1 MRGIRV
7 AVSGKGAKLMIGIA
21 GLRTITAF
29 LVGVVFLAQPA
40 FAESKYPDRP
50 IRFVVA
56 FEPGGITDIVAR
68 LVAER
73 LSASLGQSV
82 VVYNRGGGA
91 GAVGAKFVA
100 NAEPDGYTFLV
111 TTTAVAIGAAA
122 SAANVD
128 PRTKLEPLALV
139 ASSPT
144 VLAAKA
150 PTPARSL
157 VDYVRSLKR
166 PDITYA
172 TAGAGTVEH
181 LTAAYVLKGI
191 SGVNATHVPYRSGGE
206 ALNAVIG
213 EHVDLSSTPIGSA
226 INFVQQKQL
235 QLLGVAS
242 HSRLKGFPDTPTF
255 AELGLPGIESASWV
269 AVFGPPGLPPDIAQ
283 TINTEVN
290 KALQA
295 PDVGDRLRQLGF
307 DTQPSTLQQFAQQV
321 SSEVDRWRKVLADT
335 GITLN

>member
-1 MRGIRV
+1 
-7 AVSGKGAKLMIGIA
+7 MIGIA
-21 GLRTITAF
+21 SLRVLRAF
-29 LVGVVFLAQPA
+29 LVGVTFLAQPVLA
-40 FAESKYPDRP
+40 ASKYPDRP

-68 LVAER
+68 LIAER
-73 LSASLGQSV
+73 LSAALGQSV
-82 VVYNRGGGA
+82 VVYNRSGGA

-100 NAEPDGYTFLV
+100 DAEPDGYTFLV

-122 SAANVD
+122 SGANVD

-150 PTPARSL
+150 PTTAHNL
-157 VDYVRSLKR
+157 VDYVHSLKR
-166 PDITYA
+166 PDVTYA

-181 LTAAYVLKGI
+181 LTAAYVLKGM
-191 SGVNATHVPYRSGGE
+191 SGITATHVPYRSGGE

-213 EHVDLSSTPIGSA
+213 QHVDLSSTPIGSA

-242 HSRLKGFPDTPTF
+242 HAKLKGFPDVPTF
-255 AELGLPGIESASWV
+255 AELGLPAVKAASWV
-269 AVFGPPGLPPDIAQ
+269 AVFGPSGMPPVIAQ
-283 TINTEVN
+283 TINTEIN
-290 KALQA
+290 KALQD
-295 PDVGDRLRQLGF
+295 PNTSDRLMQLGF
-307 DTQPSTLQQFAQQV
+307 DTQPSTLRQFAQQV
-321 SSEVDRWRKVLADT
+321 NSEVGSWRKVLADT
-335 GITLN
+335 GIKLN